1 MKAAVVEGPGRLVVR
16 EVPMPEVGPYQA
28 LVKIEACSLCNSTD
42 LKIIERHFVSQI
54 PVPLVLGHESVG
66 TIVELGSKV
75 RHYALGER
83 VLRPGAEY
91 DLNRVGLASAWGGFA
106 QYGLVTDLAAWGA
119 DHPGQNPNGM
129 WAKQQVIPSTI
140 APAEATAIITLKET
154 LFATRAAGVN
164 RDTWVAIVGTGPV
177 ARALTFWAHRL
188 GARFLVVFGRSD
200 RWCHD
205 FLDLGA
211 NNYVAGEQACV
222 EDEAKTA
229 GLGAFDRVIE
239 AVGSSQALED
249 ALALVRPGGLVANYG
264 VAAENDPETEA
275 IRVARKAGRIINLPV
290 REEEVHEELL
300 ELVARGEMRLS
311 DWISHRLP
319 LSGIHE
325 GLRLLKEKQA
335 IKVVIDL
342 WNAF

>member
-1 MKAAVVEGPGRLVVR
+1 MKAAVVEGPGRLIVR

-54 PVPLVLGHESVG
+54 PVPLILGHESVG

-91 DLNRVGLASAWGGFA
+91 DYGHVGIASAWGGFA
-106 QYGLVTDLAAWGA
+106 QYGLVTDLAAWCA
-119 DHPGQNPNGM
+119 DHAGQKPNGM
-129 WAKQQVIPSTI
+129 WAAQQGIPLTI
-140 APAEATAIITLKET
+140 PPAEATAIITLKET

-177 ARALTFWAHRL
+177 ARAFTFWAHRL

-211 NNYVAGEQACV
+211 NNYVAGDRACV
-222 EDEAKTA
+222 EDESKMV
-229 GLGAFDRVIE
+229 GLRAFDLAIE
-239 AVGSSQALED
+239 AVGSSKALED

-264 VAAENDPETEA
+264 VAAENDAETET
-275 IRVARKAGRIINLPV
+275 IRAARQVGRIINLPV
-290 REEEVHEELL
+290 HEEEVHGEFL
-300 ELVARGEMRLS
+300 ELVARGEVHLG

-319 LSGIHE
+319 LSEIHE

-342 WNAF
+342 W

>member
-1 MKAAVVEGPGRLVVR
+1 MKAAVVEGPGRLIVR

-54 PVPLVLGHESVG
+54 PVPLILGHESVG

-91 DLNRVGLASAWGGFA
+91 DYGHVGIASAWGGFA
-106 QYGLVTDLAAWGA
+106 QYGLVTDLAAWCA
-119 DHPGQNPNGM
+119 DHAGQKPNGM
-129 WAKQQVIPSTI
+129 WAAQQVIPLTI
-140 APAEATAIITLKET
+140 PPAEATAIITLKET

-177 ARALTFWAHRL
+177 ARAFTFWAHRL

-211 NNYVAGEQACV
+211 NNYVAGDRACV
-222 EDEAKTA
+222 EDESKMV
-229 GLGAFDRVIE
+229 GLRAFDLAIE
-239 AVGSSQALED
+239 AVGSSKALED

-264 VAAENDPETEA
+264 VAAENDAETET
-275 IRVARKAGRIINLPV
+275 IRAARQVGRVINLPV
-290 REEEVHEELL
+290 HEEEVHGEFL
-300 ELVARGEMRLS
+300 ELVARGQVHLG

-319 LSGIHE
+319 LSEIHD

-342 WNAF
+342 

>member
-1 MKAAVVEGPGRLVVR
+1 MKAAVLEGPGRLVVR
-16 EVPMPEVGPYQA
+16 EVPMPEVGPYNA

-42 LKIIERHFVSQI
+42 QKIIQRHFVSQI
-54 PVPLVLGHESVG
+54 PVPLILGHESVG

-75 RHYALGER
+75 RNYALGQR

-91 DLNRVGLASAWGGFA
+91 ADPRVGIASAWGGFA
-106 QYGLVTDLAAWGA
+106 QYGLVTDLAAWRA
-119 DHPGQNPNGM
+119 DHPGQEPNGM

-140 APAEATAIITLKET
+140 PPAEATALITLKET

-164 RDTWVAIVGTGPV
+164 RETWVAIVGTGPV
-177 ARALTFWAHRL
+177 ARAFTFWAHRL
-188 GARFLVVFGRSD
+188 GARFLVVFGRSE

-211 NNYVAGEQACV
+211 NNYVAGERACV
-222 EDEAKTA
+222 EDEAKMV

-239 AVGSSQALED
+239 AVGTSQALED
-249 ALALVRPGGLVANYG
+249 ALALARPDGLVAVYG
-264 VAAENDPETEA
+264 VAAEDDPETET
-275 IRVARKAGRIINLPV
+275 IRAARAAGRIITLPV

-300 ELVARGEMRLS
+300 ELVARGEVRLG

-319 LSGIHE
+319 LSEIHE
-325 GLRLLKEKQA
+325 GLRLLQEKRA
-335 IKVVIDL
+335 IKVVIEL
-342 WNAF
+342 W